1 MQYNSCDLGWQCAA
15 ALAPSYDSRQMSRIH
30 KAAHPLALPGS
41 HMAEHSLAWLNDML
55 CAPANQATENAPPSE
70 ELNTPL
76 AVWRRLMFASKGCSQ
91 PAWQTPSRWPP
102 VYTDN
107 HSFAA
112 DTSLAL
118 GLPALLDGT
127 LSCKTESTVGDL
139 FAGTSGLL
147 IHKIH

>member
-1 MQYNSCDLGWQCAA
+1 
-15 ALAPSYDSRQMSRIH
+15 
-30 KAAHPLALPGS
+30 
-41 HMAEHSLAWLNDML
+41 
-55 CAPANQATENAPPSE
+55 
-70 ELNTPL
+70 
-76 AVWRRLMFASKGCSQ
+76 MFASKGCSQ

>member
-1 MQYNSCDLGWQCAA
+1 
-15 ALAPSYDSRQMSRIH
+15 
-30 KAAHPLALPGS
+30 
-41 HMAEHSLAWLNDML
+41 
-55 CAPANQATENAPPSE
+55 
-70 ELNTPL
+70 
-76 AVWRRLMFASKGCSQ
+76 MFASKGCSQ

-127 LSCKTESTVGDL
+127 LLKD
-139 FAGTSGLL
+139 
-147 IHKIH
+147 